1 MNILFLSQSAQDVRG
16 TACHTLPGLTS
27 TRGLRSIDAAGSD
40 VVCVCTGHQALRLT
54 DEALERMSSVLMQ
67 TGAGMVYS
75 DRRVMRG
82 GRVEPHPVIDYQP
95 GSLRDDFDFGPLVA
109 YSAKAF
115 AEAVAAMDADYR
127 FAALYDL
134 RLRVSRRHAI
144 VHLPEC
150 LYTQTDSDTRLS
162 GQKQFDYVNPR
173 NADVQKEMEA
183 ACTAH
188 LKAVGAW
195 LPQLNVAED
204 LDAEPFD
211 AEASVIIPVRDRCRS
226 IADAIASALGQQ
238 ADFRFNVIVVDN
250 HSTDGTTDI
259 VARMA
264 AADPRVVHIRP
275 ERTDLGIGGCWNAA
289 VADSRCGRFAV
300 QLDSDDLYI
309 ATDVLSRIVAA
320 FRTRRCAMIV
330 GSYKLVDF
338 DLRDLPPGIIS
349 HSEWT
354 DANGHNNAL
363 RINGLGAPRAFFTPV
378 LRRLP
383 MPNVSYGEDYAAGLA
398 VGRAHTIG
406 RIFEP
411 LYLCRR
417 WEGNSDANLDT
428 ERVNRNNL
436 FKDRLRTIE
445 IMARRHVNDR

>member
-1 MNILFLSQSAQDVRG
+1 
-16 TACHTLPGLTS
+16 
-27 TRGLRSIDAAGSD
+27 
-40 VVCVCTGHQALRLT
+40 
-54 DEALERMSSVLMQ
+54 
-67 TGAGMVYS
+67 
-75 DRRVMRG
+75 
-82 GRVEPHPVIDYQP
+82 
-95 GSLRDDFDFGPLVA
+95 
-109 YSAKAF
+109 
-115 AEAVAAMDADYR
+115 
-127 FAALYDL
+127 
-134 RLRVSRRHAI
+134 
-144 VHLPEC
+144 
-150 LYTQTDSDTRLS
+150 
-162 GQKQFDYVNPR
+162 
-173 NADVQKEMEA
+173 
-183 ACTAH
+183 
-188 LKAVGAW
+188 
-195 LPQLNVAED
+195 
-204 LDAEPFD
+204 
-211 AEASVIIPVRDRCRS
+211 
-226 IADAIASALGQQ
+226 
-238 ADFRFNVIVVDN
+238 
-250 HSTDGTTDI
+250 
-259 VARMA
+259 
-264 AADPRVVHIRP
+264 
-275 ERTDLGIGGCWNAA
+275 
-289 VADSRCGRFAV
+289 
-300 QLDSDDLYI
+300 
-309 ATDVLSRIVAA
+309 
-320 FRTRRCAMIV
+320 MIV